1 MVNKDVYIN
10 IAVNVLR
17 GFNGVRRL
25 RPALLT
31 CKVVTFLVHR
41 SNTGSDALPDAT
53 ATAGLEPK
61 FIALT
66 TEPRLLFSDKC
77 KRR

>member
-53 ATAGLEPK
+53 NNSLQQDSNPSSS
-61 FIALT
+61 
-66 TEPRLLFSDKC
+66 P
-77 KRR
+77 